1 MRAPCFNIALLLV
14 LPPVSAVIPGLP
26 IILSAAA
33 YLAPKPDEAVAEVRL
48 FNCGGYYLGYP
59 ERAAGCDG
67 ALLDRAFEAAASQA
81 D

>member
-14 LPPVSAVIPGLP
+14 LPPVSAVIPGLLV
-26 IILSAAA
+26 ILSAAA

-48 FNCGGYYLGYP
+48 LTGYYLGYP
-59 ERAAGCDG
+59 DRAAGCDG
-67 ALLDRAFEAAASQA
+67 ALLDLAREAAASHA